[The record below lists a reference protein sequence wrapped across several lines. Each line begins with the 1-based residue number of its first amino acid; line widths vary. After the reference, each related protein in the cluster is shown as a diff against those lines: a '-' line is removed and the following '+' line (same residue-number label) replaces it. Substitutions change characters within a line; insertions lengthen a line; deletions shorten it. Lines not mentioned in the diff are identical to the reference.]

1 MWATSGRPTA
11 AVLLVVVAAADVF
24 LLGTKL
30 LLDEYTV

>member
-1 MWATSGRPTA
+1 MLTTSGRSAA

-30 LLDEYTV
+30 LLDQYTV